1 MYQTELAATQK
12 GQLKKT
18 KRRSIPVRLEIEF
31 HAELNQVAESE
42 QRSMSFIAL
51 RRYLKGRAAELAE
64 QSK

>member
-1 MYQTELAATQK
+1 MNQTTLAATEK

-18 KRRSIPVRLEIEF
+18 KRLSIPVRLELED

-42 QRSMSFIAL
+42 QRSMSFVAL
-51 RRYLKGRAAELAE
+51 RRYLKGRAVELAE